1 MAKKLTYNSKK
12 TTFTLS
18 AIFVEVFI
26 SGTEMIREKTRV
38 TLQGQILSPGDMP
51 DIVIILENMVDT
63 NRTLKKH
70 S

>member
-1 MAKKLTYNSKK
+1 MLVDSIGYTWQKKLTYNSKK

-38 TLQGQILSPGDMP
+38 TLQGQIPLS
-51 DIVIILENMVDT
+51 
-63 NRTLKKH
+63 R
-70 S
+70 